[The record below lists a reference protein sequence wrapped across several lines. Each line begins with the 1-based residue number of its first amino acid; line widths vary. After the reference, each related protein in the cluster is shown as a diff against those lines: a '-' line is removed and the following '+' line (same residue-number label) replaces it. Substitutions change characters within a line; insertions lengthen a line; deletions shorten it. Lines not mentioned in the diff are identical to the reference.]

1 MRYTSLAFAS
11 LAVVIALII
20 IELSP
25 PSMPPVAKPNAQHQ
39 DIVNK
44 IMANEG
50 LE

>member
-1 MRYTSLAFAS
+1 MRLAFAS

-25 PSMPPVAKPNAQHQ
+25 PSMAPIVAKPNAQQTHE

-44 IMANEG
+44 IMKNSG